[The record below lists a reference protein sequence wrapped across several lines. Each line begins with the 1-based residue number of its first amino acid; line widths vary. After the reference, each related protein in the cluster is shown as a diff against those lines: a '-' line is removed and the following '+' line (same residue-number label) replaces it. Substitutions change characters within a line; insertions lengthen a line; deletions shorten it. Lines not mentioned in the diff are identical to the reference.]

1 MEELAP
7 LRYAYDWDNSGVNLY
22 LHDDVERILVCLE
35 VTPAVV
41 EEAAALGCDT
51 IVCHHPM
58 VFRPIKG
65 LRKANPVENLV
76 LAAVQARCNVYAAHT
91 SFDCAPKGM
100 NAVLADKLG
109 LTRQRLLAQ
118 ERTDGFC
125 KIVVFV
131 PQEAAEK
138 VKEALFSAG
147 AGGAGAYSRVSFS
160 APGTGEF
167 FPGAG
172 SHPARGRAGSLEQ
185 VPELRIECMCPE
197 GLAEKAAAAAREAHP
212 YEEPAID
219 IIPLAYPKTPVGIG
233 VVGELLEE
241 MPLAD
246 FLAMAK
252 EKLEAPLIRFSG
264 SAETVRRIAC
274 VGGAGGE
281 FFPEARRA
289 GADVLLTGEAKYNH
303 FADAAAMGIVLAE
316 AGHYDTEKGFVDAV
330 SHYLQKRI
338 NRVQYIV
345 HVHSS
350 RKGERPYRVL

>member
-65 LRKANPVENLV
+65 LRKADPVENLV

-100 NAVLADKLG
+100 NAVLAEKLG

-131 PQEAAEK
+131 PQE
-138 VKEALFSAG
+138 
-147 AGGAGAYSRVSFS
+147 R
-160 APGTGEF
+160 
-167 FPGAG
+167 
-172 SHPARGRAGSLEQ
+172 
-185 VPELRIECMCPE
+185 
-197 GLAEKAAAAAREAHP
+197 
-212 YEEPAID
+212 
-219 IIPLAYPKTPVGIG
+219 
-233 VVGELLEE
+233 
-241 MPLAD
+241 
-246 FLAMAK
+246 
-252 EKLEAPLIRFSG
+252 
-264 SAETVRRIAC
+264 C
-274 VGGAGGE
+274 V
-281 FFPEARRA
+281 
-289 GADVLLTGEAKYNH
+289 
-303 FADAAAMGIVLAE
+303 
-316 AGHYDTEKGFVDAV
+316 
-330 SHYLQKRI
+330 
-338 NRVQYIV
+338 
-345 HVHSS
+345 
-350 RKGERPYRVL
+350 